1 MIYEVQHMYM
11 HVLEG
16 PTSGMTLR
24 TQVGR
29 EIDQGLILATDQ
41 LGISC

>member
-1 MIYEVQHMYM
+1 MKYNIQYMYA
-11 HVLEG
+11 LEG

-29 EIDQGLILATDQ
+29 EIDQGLILATDR
-41 LGISC
+41 LGISG

>member
-1 MIYEVQHMYM
+1 MKYNMYM
-11 HVLEG
+11 YAWEG

-29 EIDQGLILATDQ
+29 GIDQGLILATDR
-41 LGISC
+41 LDISCW